1 MTGTTE
7 PGRQPPACFPHSH
20 PRTGHPLQL
29 KQPSQGNAFRTF
41 PRASMSCWAPRVTRP
56 VKALFDPVRNP
67 MHDGLAACRERF
79 SEAAIFVL

>member
-1 MTGTTE
+1 MS
-7 PGRQPPACFPHSH
+7 GRA
-20 PRTGHPLQL
+20 L
-29 KQPSQGNAFRTF
+29 
-41 PRASMSCWAPRVTRP
+41 RVTRP